1 MPKRYNTRLIK
12 ASRSYSPSEIAKLFD
27 IDRKTCFRWI
37 KSKGLRVIEKNT
49 NPLLVYGKDL
59 KEFIIKI
66 YKKKTNENNRKLIL
80 FFKIWFQLR
89 EQIEILYAKKSIGIK
104 KSTIPFYLNF
114 DLLENLKV
122 EFYDEKT
129 ESIKLNCLNNI
140 FF

>member
-59 KEFIIKI
+59 KEFIIKE
-66 YKKKTNENNRKLIL
+66 KSERKTKLKEN
-80 FFKIWFQLR
+80 
-89 EQIEILYAKKSIGIK
+89 
-104 KSTIPFYLNF
+104 
-114 DLLENLKV
+114 
-122 EFYDEKT
+122 EFYCMKCHKAVRAKT
-129 ESIKLNCLNNI
+129 GSENIIKTGKMIGKNNEDQFKKIGLCEFCETKLNKLLSVYQKD
-140 FF
+140 